1 MLRLKWVYCNIVG
14 SMQNKCWKLAF
25 KIPDLLRVSM
35 ITMGVLCIFN
45 KYSLLASR
53 FSGYKSYHLTLLWWQ
68 TLPPPLQM
76 DITNCQDLFH
86 RLDQPN
92 WVTLNGPYNLNKIFA
107 GTARRAGPDSM
118 LILCVCVY
126 LRLFLGL
133 WLVENI
139 NALISRLAFQQRYV
153 CSLGSTSFSTALITF
168 LEKY

>member
-1 MLRLKWVYCNIVG
+1 MLRLEWVYCNIVG

-92 WVTLNGPYNLNKIFA
+92 WVTLNGPYNLNKFLQA
-107 GTARRAGPDSM
+107 LLVEQGLTVCWF
-118 LILCVCVY
+118 CVCVCI
-126 LRLFLGL
+126 
-133 WLVENI
+133 WDN
-139 NALISRLAFQQRYV
+139 
-153 CSLGSTSFSTALITF
+153 FSASDWSKIGDVARRRTT
-168 LEKY
+168 